1 MIIMNQIFKVVY
13 SAAKQC
19 YVVTSE
25 FAKSN
30 GKKAAVVAAALVLT
44 SGVGAVN
51 AADVDS
57 LDTRLTSLETTVS
70 KINAKV
76 TAGTPGAAANNAQ
89 IEENKANIEK
99 NKTEIEAQATRVDK
113 VVDAVSEISTDV
125 EENGKKIDTN
135 ASDILTNKEAIAANT
150 TKIGEAI
157 ESVNANNEAITTLK
171 ASVEKDEEKLDVVDK
186 AVEANRNDIDA
197 NSANIE
203 TNKAEIAKNAGAIK
217 AADDRITKV
226 KELTAKAI
234 TNAMEKL
241 GEEVLNP
248 IATDVAKNEEN
259 IEANKKEIAKNAEAI
274 KAADTRITKVKELT
288 TNALTD
294 AMTDLNEK
302 ILDPMGK
309 AVEINEKDIAEL
321 KEQHSAHETSITNL
335 DNRTTALEAVK
346 GTKEGLEML
355 KNVEAKVDKNTGDI
369 KPVATGL
376 VKTAEKIDE
385 LTDKNAEQDNEI
397 SGNAEAIDANTKA
410 IDKNTKA
417 VDEAN
422 KKLVEHATVINE
434 NTKAINDN
442 VDSINTNAESIAKNT
457 GYIKEIVE
465 KNIELGEAVKENKE
479 NIKTVATG
487 LIETAKEIDRIDAK
501 DAEQDGKIKTN
512 TENIKTVATGLLK
525 TAGEIDA
532 LHEKDATLEAK
543 NNAQDVEIK
552 AAKDAAKVADTKV
565 NMLTDVLVAASDELE
580 KNIKDNKKDLDDKNL
595 AQDGKID
602 NNTSTIA
609 TNKQAQDAANERF
622 TESINTLKN
631 TTVLK
636 KDHSADIKALQE
648 VDKNHEARLT
658 TVENDVKTVG
668 ANAAALAAL
677 KPLQYNPGQTTQV
690 MAGVGTYRGKT
701 AVALG
706 AAHYASENLMY
717 HAGVSFGNGN
727 GAMAN
732 AGVTIGFGSGE
743 GAKMNSSKVAE
754 LQSAV
759 DRLTAENEQVK
770 AALYDIYAKL
780 QAK

>member
-1 MIIMNQIFKVVY
+1 MNQIFKVVY

-89 IEENKANIEK
+89 IEENKTNIEK

-135 ASDILTNKEAIAANT
+135 ANDILTNKEAIAANT

-217 AADDRITKV
+217 AADARITKV

-248 IATDVAKNEEN
+248 LASDVATNEEN
-259 IEANKKEIAKNAEAI
+259 IAANKKEIEKNAEAI
-274 KAADTRITKVKELT
+274 KAADDRITKVKENT
-288 TNALTD
+288 TKALTD
-294 AMTDLNEK
+294 AMTDLSEN

-309 AVEINEKDIAEL
+309 AVEKNEKDIAEL

-355 KNVEAKVDKNTGDI
+355 KNVEAKVDKNTGD
-369 KPVATGL
+369 
-376 VKTAEKIDE
+376 
-385 LTDKNAEQDNEI
+385 
-397 SGNAEAIDANTKA
+397 
-410 IDKNTKA
+410 
-417 VDEAN
+417 
-422 KKLVEHATVINE
+422 
-434 NTKAINDN
+434 
-442 VDSINTNAESIAKNT
+442 
-457 GYIKEIVE
+457 
-465 KNIELGEAVKENKE
+465 
-479 NIKTVATG
+479 
-487 LIETAKEIDRIDAK
+487 
-501 DAEQDGKIKTN
+501 
-512 TENIKTVATGLLK
+512 IKTVATGLLK

-743 GAKMNSSKVAE
+743 GAKANSSKVAE